1 MAVKQFFGQGQGT
14 LRPLLQHID
23 VTNLLA
29 IVHTK
34 NLARTIEISEAIRI
48 GVNLRNTY
56 WSLVAMRYKSFDM
69 GVVFASQ

>member
-1 MAVKQFFGQGQGT
+1 MAVKQFFGQGRGT

-48 GVNLRNTY
+48 DVNLRNTY
-56 WSLVAMRYKSFDM
+56 WSLVAMRYKSFVM